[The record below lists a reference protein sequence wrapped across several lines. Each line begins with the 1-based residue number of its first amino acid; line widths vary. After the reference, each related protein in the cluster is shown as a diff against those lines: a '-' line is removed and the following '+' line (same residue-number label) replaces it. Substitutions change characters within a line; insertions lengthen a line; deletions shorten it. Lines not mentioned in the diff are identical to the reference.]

1 MSHNYTPQSD
11 SLYTYLRRTQKI
23 LSALEE
29 LNPAWAECIRSLLE
43 EKDETIEEQRQ
54 ELEEKDE
61 TIEEQRQELEA
72 NGEKFEEQRQEIDG
86 LKRKLDC
93 QPNCCDNDGS
103 SNCAM
108 SRSRKSYG

>member
-1 MSHNYTPQSD
+1 MANILISENRQLIEQLEIALSTQEN
-11 SLYTYLRRTQKI
+11 LYRI
-23 LSALEE
+23 L
-29 LNPAWAECIRSLLE
+29 
-43 EKDETIEEQRQ
+43 
-54 ELEEKDE
+54 LEEKDE

-72 NGEKFEEQRQEIDG
+72 NGEKFEEQRQEIDD

-108 SRSRKSYG
+108 SRSRKSYR